1 MCLILVALRFL
12 WWVQG
17 AGDDIAPC
25 ANSPQLVRLQVLE
38 VRGQQSQQSLFVRV
52 HEAVGCDALSGVKLR
67 LGWYVDAEAGRI
79 PAAGEML
86 QVEIKV
92 RRPWGTLNPGG
103 FNYRLWLLS
112 QGFYAT
118 GYVRRVVSQQ
128 APIPRRIAP
137 GLLYPELLRAIAI
150 GDRSGVSAEQWELF
164 RASGTIH
171 LMVVSG
177 LHVGL
182 FAGIWVA
189 CFTQLGRALNLVFV
203 QLWPAHLGLVSGTVA
218 ASVYATYTG
227 LAAPVIRASLM
238 VGIACLAMLLLRRN
252 TALKGLLWA
261 AVAIALVQPNM
272 LLQQGFW
279 LSFTAVFCLLWWFAP
294 RRRRA
299 SAVVSL
305 LQIQWITW
313 LGVTPWLGILVG
325 AVPIS
330 TPLNNLLAVPLMT
343 LCGIPAAML
352 GFLLDALGWSA
363 NPALI
368 LADYAVHVLVQGLA
382 QAPQADFG
390 YFDRLGAGIA
400 FGLFV
405 GCTIPINWR
414 QRCGL
419 AMLWLG
425 VLVRSKYAVLPGEF
439 QVNVLDVGQGD
450 AIFVQTERHVLLVD
464 AGPSFASG
472 FDSGAAM
479 VIPALRKMHIRNLD
493 KILIT
498 HFDRD
503 HFGGFASVQE
513 RYPQA
518 PVVSPR
524 NGCESG
530 SAWHWDGVD
539 FVLLRVPYARSRNA
553 GSCTLLISNGQRQ
566 VYLPGDIDS
575 QSELR
580 LLKFLPR
587 RVDLILAPHHGSSSS
602 SHVAFVQRL
611 APRWVVVSAG
621 FANRYGHP
629 HSGVVSRYEDVDS
642 QILLTAEHGA
652 IRWRSRDNSVAV
664 MRAQLFDVAWP
675 WRNRILPLTRLPER
689 LQDN

>member
-1 MCLILVALRFL
+1 MCLTLVTLRFSL
-12 WWVQG
+12 WAQA

-25 ANSPQLVRLQVLE
+25 AKSPQLARVQVLE
-38 VRGQQSQQSLFVRV
+38 VRGQQTRQSLFVRV
-52 HEAVGCDALSGVKLR
+52 HEAPACGALAGVKLR
-67 LGWYVDAEAGRI
+67 LGWYVDADAGRM
-79 PAAGEML
+79 PAAGDVL
-86 QVEIKV
+86 QVEIKI

-118 GYVRRVVSQQ
+118 GYVRKVVWQE
-128 APIPRRIAP
+128 APIPRRVAP
-137 GLLYPELLRAIAI
+137 SLLYPELLRAIAI
-150 GDRSGVSAEQWELF
+150 GDRSGISAEQWELF

-182 FAGIWVA
+182 FAGIWVTG
-189 CFTQLGRALNLVFV
+189 FTLLGRALNLVFV
-203 QLWPAHLGLVSGTVA
+203 QLWPAHLGLLSGTVA
-218 ASVYATYTG
+218 AFVYASYTG

-252 TALKGLLWA
+252 TALKGLLCA
-261 AVAIALVQPNM
+261 AGAIALVQPNM

-294 RRRRA
+294 RWRRA
-299 SAVVSL
+299 SAVVCL

-313 LGVTPWLGILVG
+313 LGMTPWLGILVG

-352 GFLLDALGWSA
+352 GFLLDTLGWSA

-368 LADYAVHVLVQGLA
+368 LADYAVHILVQGLA

-390 YFDRLGAGIA
+390 FFDRLGAGIA
-400 FGLFV
+400 FVLFIGWTV
-405 GCTIPINWR
+405 PVQWR

-419 AMLWLG
+419 AVLWLG
-425 VLVRSKYAVLPGEF
+425 VLVRSKYEVLPGEF
-439 QVNVLDVGQGD
+439 QVDVLDVGQGD
-450 AIFVQTERHVLLVD
+450 AILVKTERHVLLVD
-464 AGPSFASG
+464 TGPSFAGG
-472 FDSGAAM
+472 FDSGAAT

-503 HFGGFASVQE
+503 HFGGLASVQA

-524 NGCESG
+524 KGCESG

-553 GSCTLLISNGQRQ
+553 GSCTLLIGNGKRQ

-575 QSELR
+575 QSELQ
-580 LLKFLPR
+580 LLKYLPQWI
-587 RVDLILAPHHGSSSS
+587 DLTLAPHHGSSSS

-621 FANRYGHP
+621 YANRYGHP
-629 HSGVVSRYEDVDS
+629 HSDVISRYEGVDS

-664 MRAQLFDVAWP
+664 MRAKILGVAWP
-675 WRNRILPLTRLPER
+675 WRNQIPPITRSPER
-689 LQDN
+689 VEEN